1 MAKDLAKIKRLAEWN
16 RLKGNLHEFGR
27 IPAIK
32 EGEVWWAALGENIGI
47 EINGKSDVYSRPVL
61 IFKKFSRHGFM
72 GIPLTSQPHGGLWY
86 TPIILQNKKSM
97 LALPQAR
104 CLSAF
109 RLYRKIGTI
118 YDSDLER
125 VREAFRRLYLS

>member
-32 EGEVWWAALGENIGI
+32 ESEVWWAALGENVGI

-72 GIPLTSQPHGGLWY
+72 GIPLTTKQHGGIWY
-86 TPIILQNKKSM
+86 VSFMFQNGKSTA
-97 LALPQAR
+97 ALTQAR
-104 CLSAF
+104 NMSVF
-109 RLYRKIGTI
+109 RLYRKLGTI